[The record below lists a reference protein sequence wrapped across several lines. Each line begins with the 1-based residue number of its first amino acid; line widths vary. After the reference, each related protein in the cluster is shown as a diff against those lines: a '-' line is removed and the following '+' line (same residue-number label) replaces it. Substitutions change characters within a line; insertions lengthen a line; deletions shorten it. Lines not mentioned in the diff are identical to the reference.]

1 MKSKLETMVDILEII
16 DPSEAVRVRT
26 TISAL
31 TDTLTKGE
39 VVLKMT
45 PAQLMI
51 LSCMTGIGLAFFN
64 NDENLRDKSAK
75 KLSAL
80 ALVINQDQFVGT
92 GEVLFDADKQMEP
105 VYTKLKDIVA
115 AIQKATVKEYN

>member
-16 DPSEAVRVRT
+16 DPSEAAIVKG
-26 TISAL
+26 TINAL

-64 NDENLRDKSAK
+64 KDENLRNTSQK
-75 KLSAL
+75 KVTAL
-80 ALVINQDQFVGT
+80 ALIIDQDQFVGT
-92 GEVLFDADKQMEP
+92 GNVLFDADKQMEP

-115 AIQKATVKEYN
+115 AIQKATVKEHN